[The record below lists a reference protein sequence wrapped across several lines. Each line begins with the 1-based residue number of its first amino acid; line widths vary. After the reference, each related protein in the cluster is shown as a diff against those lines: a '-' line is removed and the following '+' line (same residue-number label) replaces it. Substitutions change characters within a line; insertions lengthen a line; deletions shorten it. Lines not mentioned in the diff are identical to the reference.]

1 MNAVSSPK
9 TTRIVFIGA
18 PGCGKSTI
26 AAELFIALKKMGK
39 NTELIPEW
47 CRRDIMMN
55 GGMEH
60 ILEQYRYM
68 VHNLTEENHF
78 PDNVEYL
85 VQDGGRITGYFYAAY
100 YSKGVDKREKLVIQ
114 DLYKDLLD
122 MLYDGYFD
130 RIYFLPRAPVIE
142 AGGIFKDGTRTQSI
156 EQAEALES
164 YMRTILTDIHKT
176 KAVRIVSGP
185 LDGRLDLILQD
196 LGLQDRSV
204 IMHHSV

>member
-1 MNAVSSPK
+1 MTSNDK

-18 PGCGKSTI
+18 PGCGKSTVS
-26 AAELFIALKKMGK
+26 AELFVALKRMGK
-39 NTELIPEW
+39 NTELVPEW
-47 CRRDIMMN
+47 CRRDIMKN

-60 ILEQYRYM
+60 VLEQYRYM

-78 PDNVEYL
+78 PDNVEYI

-100 YSKGVDKREKLVIQ
+100 YSKGIDKREKLVIQ

-142 AGGIFKDGTRTQSI
+142 AGGIFNDGTRYQTAD
-156 EQAEALES
+156 QADALES
-164 YMRTILTDIHKT
+164 YMRTILTDIHKMDS
-176 KAVRIVSGP
+176 VRVVNGP
-185 LDGRLDLILQD
+185 LDQRVELILND
-196 LGLQDRSV
+196 LGLIDMLDLPATSG
-204 IMHHSV
+204 